1 MQIRVKICSI
11 QEAEHALAAAEA
23 GADYVGLNFVPGARR
38 CLAEEKANLIVKA
51 YRQQHGRGRPRL
63 VGVFAGQP
71 LEEVNRILDDCDLD
85 MAQLSGN
92 EPLDYCLA
100 IGRPVIKAVHVPLG
114 LPFQQVVSALD
125 AVLGKLESANI
136 LPLLDPDVA
145 GAHGGTGATFDW
157 NIARELAPLHQFLLG
172 GGLTTENVGQ
182 AVHDVGPW
190 GVDVSS
196 GVETKGIKD
205 PEKIRAF
212 VQQARDAERSR

>member
-1 MQIRVKICSI
+1 VIRVKICSV
-11 QEAEHALAAAEA
+11 QDVEHALAAAEA

-38 CLAEEKANLIVKA
+38 CLSEQKASLIVKT
-51 YRQQHGRGRPRL
+51 YRQKHGRGRPRL
-63 VGVFAGQP
+63 VGVFAAQP

-100 IGRPVIKAVHVPLG
+100 VGRPVIKAVHVPLG

-125 AVLGKLESANI
+125 IILAKLESVNI

-145 GAHGGTGATFDW
+145 GAHGGTGASFDW
-157 NIARELAPLHQFLLG
+157 NIAKELAPLHQFLMG
-172 GGLTTENVGQ
+172 GGLTPENVAQ
-182 AVHDVGPW
+182 AVRDVEPW

-196 GVETKGIKD
+196 GVETGGVKDEAKIKV
-205 PEKIRAF
+205 F
-212 VQQARDAERSR
+212 VQQAREAEGSR